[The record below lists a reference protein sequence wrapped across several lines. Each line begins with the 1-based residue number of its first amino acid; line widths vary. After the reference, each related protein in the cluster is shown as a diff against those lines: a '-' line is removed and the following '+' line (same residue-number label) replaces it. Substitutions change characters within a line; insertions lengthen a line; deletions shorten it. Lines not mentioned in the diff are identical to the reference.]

1 MSELQGVPLD
11 ELEQWKSSFWNQYIT
26 IKHDADKEAVAKKYF
41 EDYKQVLDE
50 IVRRRNESKVET
62 KKATAITPAE
72 SNLLKDIRLTIE
84 KIPELAPGGDA
95 SSYLADLDNAFKL
108 YLSDS
113 TKFEPEFVRLSK
125 TRLCQ
130 SYLTTVTH
138 SEVPTST
145 FDEYKTFI
153 RKNFGS
159 KKNVYQ
165 CLDGLF
171 DLQMDVDV
179 QDFAVKLENEVS
191 RVRVEIEDQFEVLH
205 ESKSRTIDQASMF
218 QLFGTMILLKAVKA
232 KLGSQNYNFV
242 VRGLEKCFDIS
253 SASAVIKTY
262 MDQSE
267 KVDDMGHDSNRTF
280 HARRGD
286 PKPNANS
293 KQGNPKLAPKWP
305 TQEGQ
310 ATQKSP
316 RICFKVRDT
325 GKCDRKKC
333 WFEPCKSKA
342 KKDGPKPSV
351 NYFEGDFFASQ
362 DFQHGALE
370 Q

>member
-1 MSELQGVPLD
+1 MSDYQGIPLD
-11 ELEQWKSSFWNQYIT
+11 ELERWKSSYWNQYIA
-26 IKHDADKEAVAKKYF
+26 IKHEADKSAVAKSYF
-41 EDYKQVLDE
+41 KDYKEVLDE
-50 IVRRRNESKVET
+50 IVRRQSESKVDT
-62 KKATAITPAE
+62 KKATAISPAE

-95 SSYLADLDNAFKL
+95 SSYLADLENAYKL

-113 TKFEPEFVRLSK
+113 TKFEPEFVRLCK

-138 SEVPTST
+138 SEAATST
-145 FDEYKTFI
+145 FDEYKIFI

-171 DLQMDVDV
+171 DLQMDADV

-267 KVDDMGHDSNRTF
+267 KVDDLGHDSNRTF

-286 PKPNANS
+286 PRRNSSARAGGQKPAS
-293 KQGNPKLAPKWP
+293 KEP
-305 TQEGQ
+305 TKEGQ
-310 ATQKSP
+310 VTKRP
-316 RICFKVRDT
+316 PGTCFSFRDT
-325 GKCDRKKC
+325 GKCHRGKWCK
-333 WFEPCKSKA
+333 FEPCKSKN
-342 KKDGPKPSV
+342 KDVPKPSV

-370 Q
+370 